1 MKLAIAA
8 SVMTAAL
15 GLMSL
20 GQAAQAAGDEKC
32 FGIAKAGENGCA
44 SPAGMANGH
53 SCAGHSTTDYS
64 GADWKLV
71 PAGTCTTMGGKM
83 EMFEGMG
90 HPS

>member
-8 SVMTAAL
+8 SVLTAAL
-15 GLMSL
+15 GLMSV
-20 GQAAQAAGDEKC
+20 GQVQAADDEKC
-32 FGIAKAGENGCA
+32 YGIAKAGENGCA
-44 SPAGMANGH
+44 SPAGQAGGH

-64 GADWKLV
+64 GADWKAV
-71 PAGTCTTMGGKM
+71 PAGTCMTMGGKM